1 MREAVWKGFY
11 VLEGIDGAGKTTC
24 MELLREKA
32 KMEGVSNVAFTA
44 EPTSL
49 GRDMLAMMRR
59 DAEPRADTL
68 AFLFA
73 ADRNEH
79 IYGEGGIKA
88 CIEAGRSVFCDRY
101 LFSSIVYQG
110 LSGDPVLP
118 EAINEWFP
126 LPEAALW
133 LDVKADVAMARI
145 ARRGKA
151 PTPFESADFLREA
164 RELYESLFYNW
175 EESGTA
181 MRIVRIDASLP
192 AEDVA
197 DIVWRETLARR

>member
-1 MREAVWKGFY
+1 MNNPVWKGFY
-11 VLEGIDGAGKTTC
+11 VLEGIDGAGKSTC

-32 KMEGVSNVAFTA
+32 ETEGVRNVAFTA
-44 EPTSL
+44 EPTRR

-79 IYGEGGIKA
+79 LYGNGGIR
-88 CIEAGRSVFCDRY
+88 EMLGAGCPVFCDRY

-118 EAINEWFP
+118 EAINKRFP

-164 RELYESLFYNW
+164 GELYESLFCNW
-175 EESGTA
+175 GESGTA